1 MLDKIERL
9 EKPTEVRSDMK
20 LTLTPHRT
28 SGNDVMQVEGLSKR
42 FDQHLLFE
50 NVSFEIKRGEHVAVI
65 GDNGTGKTTLLK
77 IINEL
82 LPMDSGI
89 IKLGTN
95 VEIGYYDQE
104 HHVLHMDKDFVRG
117 DQRRLS

>member
-1 MLDKIERL
+1 M
-9 EKPTEVRSDMK
+9 
-20 LTLTPHRT
+20 
-28 SGNDVMQVEGLSKR
+28 
-42 FDQHLLFE
+42 FD
-50 NVSFEIKRGEHVAVI
+50 NVSFEIKRGEHVAII

-82 LPMDSGI
+82 LPPDKGY

-104 HHVLHMDKDFVRG
+104 QQVLHMDKTLFERN
-117 DQRRLS
+117 